1 MTTAKTMAT
10 KRRKFSFDPRVSK
23 RQIIITCLV
32 LLLGIAVYANYQ
44 LTNTE
49 LKATDTVTSLD
60 MSDVYGEIT
69 YVNGTEIV
77 DYSSD
82 DYFAQA
88 RLEKLTSRDEA
99 VETLKMMLDGGDI
112 SDEELTAYTEE
123 AVALSSLIESETI
136 IENLVIAAGF
146 DDCVCYLDGEN
157 ANIVVKSEGLTS
169 SQAAQIKDI
178 LLSEVDIE
186 NENIRIFE
194 VK

>member
-1 MTTAKTMAT
+1 MSTTMASRNT
-10 KRRKFSFDPRVSK
+10 KIKFNPRISK

-32 LLLGIAVYANYQ
+32 LLLGIAVYANYE
-44 LTNTE
+44 LTNTD
-49 LKATDTVTSLD
+49 LKATDVVTSLD

-112 SDEELTAYTEE
+112 SDEELATYTEE
-123 AVALSSLIESETI
+123 AVALSSLIESETV

-146 DDCVCYLDGEN
+146 EDCVCYLDGEN
-157 ANIVVKSEGLTS
+157 ANIVVKSEGLTA

-178 LLSEVDIE
+178 LLSEVDIL

>member
-1 MTTAKTMAT
+1 MAT
-10 KRRKFSFDPRVSK
+10 AMAKRNRKIRFDPKISK

-32 LLLGIAVYANYQ
+32 LLLGIAVYANYE
-44 LTNTE
+44 LTNSD
-49 LKATDTVTSLD
+49 LKATDVVTSLD

-112 SDEELTAYTEE
+112 SDEELATYTEN

-136 IENLVIAAGF
+136 VENLVIAAGF
-146 DDCVCYLDGEN
+146 EDCVCYLDGEN

-169 SQAAQIKDI
+169 VQAAQIKDI
-178 LLSEVDIE
+178 LLSEVDVE